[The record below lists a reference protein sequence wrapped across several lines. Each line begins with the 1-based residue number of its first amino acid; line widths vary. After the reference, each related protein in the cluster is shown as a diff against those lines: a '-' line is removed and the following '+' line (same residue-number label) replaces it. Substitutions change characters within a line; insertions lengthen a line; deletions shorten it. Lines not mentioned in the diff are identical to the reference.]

1 VEEPKWIQVYHKIL
15 DFLEKHDKKRRFN
28 FKGDLAREFE
38 KLREEFR
45 DSFIEYILG
54 LEVNVAKE
62 WINRLF
68 EEIKLLKKNLNIDGV
83 LFSKELRSFLE
94 DPHAHLRKKIFNYMY
109 DLFRLKIDTEEFE
122 QVAGAALRTS
132 LRTNMRSIYQGWV
145 IAATLNLLAE
155 EGGYL
160 VYPEHKYISFER
172 SGKQKLGWIPPN
184 VVMYV
189 EGKGFLSLFI
199 EAPRPIG
206 WEDTQDL
213 KRAWRFYTA
222 LRPDMLVYGGKI
234 LNIVRLGQ
242 DPPIERPHMI
252 IECKE
257 LEDWYV
263 RVRDMRGPFAKP
275 LTAEEWRSKWI
286 QGLWDGLADILGV
299 KRAEAVETVKEKKT
313 LRLKE
318 PQILVLYRKFYN
330 PDIMVLVS
338 RAKVPEDIVEE
349 LKENRIEVVD
359 NVGYNRENLRELTEI
374 LLRIAKHASGKIS
387 LEVSWE
393 TYAQLEKLSKLLKL
407 SKEEVLR
414 KILKYAL
421 EHKDDIYRVK

>member
-1 VEEPKWIQVYHKIL
+1 
-15 DFLEKHDKKRRFN
+15 
-28 FKGDLAREFE
+28 
-38 KLREEFR
+38 
-45 DSFIEYILG
+45 
-54 LEVNVAKE
+54 
-62 WINRLF
+62 
-68 EEIKLLKKNLNIDGV
+68 
-83 LFSKELRSFLE
+83 
-94 DPHAHLRKKIFNYMY
+94 M
-109 DLFRLKIDTEEFE
+109 
-122 QVAGAALRTS
+122 AGAALRTS

-222 LRPDMLVYGGKI
+222 LRPDMLVYGGKV

-318 PQILVLYRKFYN
+318 PQILTLYRKFYN
-330 PDIMVLVS
+330 PDVMVLVS
-338 RAKVPEDIVEE
+338 RARVPENIVEE
-349 LKENRIEVVD
+349 LKENKIEVVD
-359 NVGYNRENLRELTEI
+359 NIGYNRENLKELIEI
-374 LLRIAKHASGKIS
+374 LLKIAKHTPGKIS
-387 LEVSWE
+387 MEIDWE
-393 TYAQLEKLSKLLKL
+393 TYAQFEKLRRMFRTSRERLLRKMIKLALKH
-407 SKEEVLR
+407 KEEL
-414 KILKYAL
+414 L
-421 EHKDDIYRVK
+421 

>member
-1 VEEPKWIQVYHKIL
+1 MEEPEWIQTYQKIL
-15 DFLEKHDKKRRFN
+15 DLLEKHDKNRRFN
-28 FKGDLAREFE
+28 FKGNLAKEFE

-45 DSFIEYILG
+45 NSFIEYILG
-54 LEVNVAKE
+54 AEVNVAKK
-62 WINRLF
+62 WIDNLLR
-68 EEIKLLKKNLNIDGV
+68 EIEALKKSLSIDGV
-83 LFSKELRSFLE
+83 LFSKELRSFIE
-94 DPHAHLRKKIFNYMY
+94 DPYAHLRKKIFNYMY

-122 QVAGAALRTS
+122 QTAGAALRTS

-145 IAATLNLLAE
+145 IAATLNILAE

-184 VVMYV
+184 IVMYV
-189 EGKGFLSLFI
+189 EGRGFISLFI

-263 RVRDMRGPFAKP
+263 RMRDMRGPFAKP

-299 KRAEAVETVKEKKT
+299 KRTEAVETVKERKT
-313 LRLKE
+313 LRLRE
-318 PQILVLYRKFYN
+318 PQILALYRKFYN

-338 RAKVPEDIVEE
+338 RSKVPEEVVET
-349 LKENRIEVVD
+349 LRENRIEVID
-359 NVGYNRENLRELTEI
+359 NVGYDRNNLKELIEI
-374 LLRIAKHASGKIS
+374 LLKIAKHASGKIS
-387 LEVSWE
+387 LEISWE
-393 TYAQLEKLSKLLKL
+393 TYAQLEKLSRILKM
-407 SKEEVLR
+407 SKEELL
-414 KILKYAL
+414 KKMIKYAL
-421 EHKDDIYRVK
+421 KHKDDIYKVK